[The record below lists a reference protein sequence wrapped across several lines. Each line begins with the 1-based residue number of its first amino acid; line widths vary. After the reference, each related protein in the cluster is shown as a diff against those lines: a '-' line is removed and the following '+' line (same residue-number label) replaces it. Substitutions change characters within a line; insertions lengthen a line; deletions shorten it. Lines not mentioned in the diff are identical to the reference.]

1 MIIIMKRRVAVR
13 ALILQDDGKL
23 LCVRQKHYFEAVF
36 TEATDFWCLPGGGVD
51 EGEALLPAL
60 EREMIEELGIK
71 PVIGN
76 LLYVQQFLYADMEH
90 MEFFFHVTNAA
101 DYAQVDL
108 SKTTHG
114 VAEIAELDFIDPT
127 HESVRPEFLSTENL
141 VEQAATGTAKFFS
154 YLDTPA
160 PA

>member
-1 MIIIMKRRVAVR
+1 MNRRVAVR
-13 ALILQDDGKL
+13 ALILQDGKL

-36 TEATDFWCLPGGGVD
+36 TDITNFWCLPGGGVD
-51 EGEALLPAL
+51 AGEALLPAL
-60 EREMIEELGIK
+60 EREIIEELGVK

-90 MEFFFHVTNAA
+90 LEFFFHVTNAT

-108 SKTTHG
+108 SKTSHG
-114 VAEIAELDFIDPT
+114 AVEIAELEFIDPA
-127 HESVRPEFLSTENL
+127 HKSVQPEFLSTENL
-141 VEQAATGTAKFFS
+141 PAQAAAGTAKFFS
-154 YLDTPA
+154 YLDPPA